1 MDDNSEFVT
10 AIHNGEKYQYKK
22 LSSFDDY
29 GLPKPF
35 QDCSY
40 ILKYFSNPIIY
51 DVVLQNPLPCN
62 LMEFLS

>member
-1 MDDNSEFVT
+1 MDENSEFVSAT
-10 AIHNGEKYQYKK
+10 HNGEKYQYKK

-40 ILKYFSNPIIY
+40 ILKYLLNLFLHF
-51 DVVLQNPLPCN
+51 VVLQNPLQFN
-62 LMEFLS
+62 LTEFRW